1 IIAEE
6 SDRGLLPSV
15 LPNLTWSG
23 EKLQTTWLSHLLGGR
38 LKHPSRPWLKTRMP
52 SFGKRG
58 ERLARGLAAEHGM
71 PTTATTGPRPD
82 SNLAEIGA
90 RLTQKQ
96 GGFNCMQCHG
106 VGKKPALAPFD
117 NRGVNFS
124 RVRERL
130 RYDFYLDWMFDP
142 LRLDPH
148 SKMPR
153 FSPDRNT
160 TAVGNVLDGDARRQ
174 FDALWHF
181 LQAIDDN

>member
-1 IIAEE
+1 
-6 SDRGLLPSV
+6 
-15 LPNLTWSG
+15 
-23 EKLQTTWLSHLLGGR
+23 
-38 LKHPSRPWLKTRMP
+38 M
-52 SFGKRG
+52 
-58 ERLARGLAAEHGM
+58 AR
-71 PTTATTGPRPD
+71 
-82 SNLAEIGA
+82 
-90 RLTQKQ
+90 KQ

-106 VGKKPALAPFD
+106 VAEIPALAPFD

-130 RYDFYLDWMFDP
+130 RYGFYLDWMFDP

-153 FSPDRNT
+153 FSPDRKT

-181 LQAIDDN
+181 LQAIEDN